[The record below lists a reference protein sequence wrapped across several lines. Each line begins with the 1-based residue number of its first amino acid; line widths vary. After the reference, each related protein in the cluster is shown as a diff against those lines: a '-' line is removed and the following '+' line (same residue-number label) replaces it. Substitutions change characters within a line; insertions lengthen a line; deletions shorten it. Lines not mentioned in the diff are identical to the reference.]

1 MKVTSIVDEKLI
13 ERSLEGDE
21 RAFESLVQRYH
32 GKIISLINQII
43 GNKQEAEDIAQEV
56 FIKVFYKLK
65 DFNPKYPFYAWLY
78 RIAINR
84 CYDFLRAKK
93 RARMKSF
100 SELSAKEIKTVN
112 TLYELKNGWEISTYD
127 REDINEIINK
137 LIMSLKPKER
147 AVIFMRDVEN
157 LEYKEIAQILK
168 CSELAARI
176 KVSRARKT
184 LRTKL
189 EQYLKTEN

>member
-13 ERSLEGDE
+13 ERSLEGDK
-21 RAFESLVQRYH
+21 RAFESLVQKYH
-32 GKIISLINQII
+32 RRIISLINQIV

-78 RIAINR
+78 RISINR
-84 CYDFLRAKK
+84 SYDYLRAKK
-93 RARMKSF
+93 RVSMKSF
-100 SELSAKEIKTVN
+100 SELSVKEIKTIN
-112 TLYELKNGWEISTYD
+112 TLYEQKNGREISAYD
-127 REDINEIINK
+127 RDDINEIINK
-137 LIMSLKPKER
+137 LLMSLNAKEK

-176 KVSRARKT
+176 KVSRARKK

-189 EQYLKTEN
+189 EQYLQTEN